1 MFSPMAFV
9 KRPLVLTYQGETEDT
24 ADGTVFTFAGEAI
37 GTAAADRRVHVL
49 IGASGNVG
57 TITGVTIGGIT
68 AAITVQAQ
76 DGSAKAGI
84 ATALVPT
91 GTTASVV
98 ITFDATQGRC
108 HIGVFSSTGLS
119 SNTPLDTGTST
130 ADPAT
135 DTLASAPGGFCLA
148 LGVSVATTTV
158 AWTAIT
164 EQYDVQVEAT
174 ATMSG
179 ASIVTTGATVSPSGD
194 YAAPGAD
201 AIAVFATW

>member
-9 KRPLVLTYQGETEDT
+9 KRPLVLTYQGETENT
-24 ADGTVFTFAGEAI
+24 VNGTVFTFAAEAI
-37 GTAAADRRVHVL
+37 GAAAADRRVHVL

-57 TITGVTIGGIT
+57 TITTVTIGGISANIT
-68 AAITVQAQ
+68 AQAQ
-76 DGSAKAGI
+76 DGAAKAGI

-91 GTTASVV
+91 GTTADVV
-98 ITFDATQGRC
+98 VTLSDTQGRC

-135 DTLASAPGGFCLA
+135 DTLTSAPGGFCLG

-158 AWTAIT
+158 AWTGIT

-174 ATMSG
+174 ITASG
-179 ASIVTTGATVSPSGD
+179 ASAATTGASVSPSGD

-201 AIAVFATW
+201 TIAVFATW